1 MNMTI
6 KSLVGVVALA
16 VAAQAAAQVTFYESE
31 EFGGRSFTT
40 DRQIGNLERLGFN
53 DRASSVIVTGGRWE
67 LCEDER
73 FSGRCIVLRP
83 GRYESLAEL
92 GLNNRVSSVRA
103 VIRNAAN
110 IPPPAYANAPP
121 VYLEQAPVYAANDR
135 YARRDNERLYQV
147 DITSARAVFGPP
159 EQRCWVDREQVQGNY
174 GNANVPGA
182 ILGAVIGGVIG
193 HQIGGGRGRDVATG
207 VGAVSGA
214 ALGANV
220 GRDGNVYSQDVQ
232 RCTTVSNSQPSYWD
246 VTYDFRGIEHR
257 MQTNTAPGATIVVN
271 SDGEPRA
278 Q

>member
-1 MNMTI
+1 MNTTI
-6 KSLVGVVALA
+6 KSLVGVATLA
-16 VAAQAAAQVTFYESE
+16 IAVHAAAQVTFYESE

-40 DRQIGNLERLGFN
+40 ERQIGNLERLGFN

-67 LCEDER
+67 VCEDER

-110 IPPPAYANAPP
+110 NPPPAYASPAPLYSAPP
-121 VYLEQAPVYAANDR
+121 PGYAVNES
-135 YARRDNERLYQV
+135 YARRENERLYYADV
-147 DITSARAVFGPP
+147 TSVRAVVGPP
-159 EQRCWVDREQVQGNY
+159 EQRCWVDREQVQVNY

-207 VGAVSGA
+207 VGAVGGA

-246 VTYDFRGIEHR
+246 VTYNFRGLEHR
-257 MQTNTAPGATIVVN
+257 MQMSAPPGATIVVN
-271 SDGEPRA
+271 GDGEPRT